1 MLLAP
6 ATDLPSAG
14 KRRSTAPASLED
26 LRRLVAS
33 SPPLSAP
40 GRFFSFGLAAV
51 DKHLPRQGLS
61 LDSVHEIHAACA
73 LDMPA
78 ALGFLAALMVSFPES
93 GPIYIVTTKSNLASV
108 SRLQGHG
115 LKALGLDPRRLTFIE
130 AQKETEAFWAIEETL
145 RSGAAQIVAG
155 IIAQALDL
163 KKSQRL
169 SLSARE
175 ARRPLL
181 LLRPPKAAVASAAE
195 TRWRIAAAPAHREPS
210 GALIGW
216 RWQVMLERCRNGS
229 VGEFVLEWSHASHRF
244 GLAGALADS
253 ALPDSAEFVQRHR
266 A

>member
-1 MLLAP
+1 MLPVP
-6 ATDLPSAG
+6 ANDLPTPG
-14 KRRSTAPASLED
+14 KRRPTASASLED
-26 LRRLVAS
+26 LRRLVAPS
-33 SPPLSAP
+33 PLSAP

-51 DKHLPRQGLS
+51 DKYLPPQGLS
-61 LDSVHEIHAACA
+61 LDSVHEIHAACT

-78 ALGFLAALMVSFPES
+78 ALGFLTALIVSLPEN
-93 GPIYIVTTKSNLASV
+93 GPIYIVTSESNLASV
-108 SRLQGHG
+108 GRFHGHG

-130 AQKETEAFWAIEETL
+130 AHKETEAFWAIEEIL
-145 RSGAAQIVAG
+145 RSGAAQIVVG

-244 GLAGALADS
+244 GLAAALADP
-253 ALPDSAEFVQRHR
+253 ALSDSAEFVQCHR

>member
-1 MLLAP
+1 MLLVP
-6 ATDLPSAG
+6 ATDLPPAG
-14 KRRSTAPASLED
+14 KRRSTASALED
-26 LRRLVAS
+26 LRRLVTS

-40 GRFFSFGLAAV
+40 SRFFSFGLAAV

-93 GPIYIVTTKSNLASV
+93 GPIYIVTTKSNLASG
-108 SRLQGHG
+108 SLHGHG

-195 TRWRIAAAPAHREPS
+195 TRWRIAAAPAHRESS

-244 GLAGALADS
+244 GLAAALADP

>member
-1 MLLAP
+1 MLLVTANDPPAP
-6 ATDLPSAG
+6 G
-14 KRRSTAPASLED
+14 KRRPTASTSLED
-26 LRRLVAS
+26 LRRLVAPS
-33 SPPLSAP
+33 SPLSAP
-40 GRFFSFGLAAV
+40 GRFFSFGLTAV
-51 DKHLPRQGLS
+51 DKLLPRQGLS

-73 LDMPA
+73 LDMPS
-78 ALGFLAALMVSFPES
+78 ALGFLAALMVSFPVN
-93 GPIYIVTTKSNLASV
+93 GPIYIVTSESNLASV
-108 SRLQGHG
+108 GRLHGHG
-115 LKALGLDPRRLTFIE
+115 LKALGLDPRRLTFIK
-130 AQKETEAFWAIEETL
+130 AQKETEAFWAIEEIL
-145 RSGAAQIVAG
+145 RSGAARIVVG
-155 IIAQALDL
+155 FIAQALDL

-244 GLAGALADS
+244 GLAAALADP
-253 ALPDSAEFVQRHR
+253 ALPDSARFVQANR